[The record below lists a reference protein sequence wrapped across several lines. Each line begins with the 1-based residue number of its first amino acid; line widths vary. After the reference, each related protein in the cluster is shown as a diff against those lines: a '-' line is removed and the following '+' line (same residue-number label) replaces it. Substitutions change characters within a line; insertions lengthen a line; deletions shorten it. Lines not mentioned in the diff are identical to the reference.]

1 MITAWRIVK
10 AKHQD
15 RAFDG
20 EGARLYGGRWN
31 IKGVPVV
38 YLAESL
44 ALASLEII
52 IHLPGDEL
60 LQKYVRIPVKFSP
73 KLVSEVDVTGLSEG
87 WDSDPAPAFTKLVG
101 NSWAK
106 NQKSLILKVPSA
118 IIPEEYNY
126 LINPLH
132 PDFKKLSIGSPVA
145 YFFDT
150 RLKR

>member
-87 WDSDPAPAFTKLVG
+87 WDSDPAPASTKLVG
-101 NSWAK
+101 NRWAK
-106 NQKSLILKVPSA
+106 DQKSVVLKVPSA

-132 PDFKKLSIGSPVA
+132 PDFKKHSIGSPVA